1 MGQDRLTGLALMH
14 IHYTTQIDLDDVI
27 NIFARQHPRHATSHV
42 WQFIMNFSLKIHQ
55 NQSAGI

>member
-27 NIFARQHPRHATSHV
+27 NIFARQHPRRMLV
-42 WQFIMNFSLKIHQ
+42 KIVYMYG
-55 NQSAGI
+55 NSS